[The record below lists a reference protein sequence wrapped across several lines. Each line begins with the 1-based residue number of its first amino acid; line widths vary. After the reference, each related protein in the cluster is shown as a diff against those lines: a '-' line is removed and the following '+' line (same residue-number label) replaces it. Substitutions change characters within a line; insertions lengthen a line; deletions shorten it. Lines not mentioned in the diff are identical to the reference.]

1 MTTETKKKPGT
12 PGRLSR
18 WMQHRANARLI
29 RKVRDGKG
37 TFWGMDVLVL
47 HTVGR
52 RSGQQRETPLAWFDD
67 GSGSRVV
74 VASGGGSHHP
84 DWHANL
90 FANAAEAAYELPGEE
105 PIAAT
110 PERLEGE
117 ERERVWQVV
126 AKASPQI
133 AKYQAKSDRV
143 YPLIRLSAR

>member
-1 MTTETKKKPGT
+1 MTTETKKPGT
-12 PGRLSR
+12 PGRFSR

-52 RSGQQRETPLAWFDD
+52 RSGEQRETPLAWFDD
-67 GSGSRVV
+67 GAGGRVI
-74 VASGGGSHHP
+74 VASGGGDHHP

-90 FANAAEAAYELPGEE
+90 FAGPGQAAYELPGAE
-105 PIAAT
+105 PVPVT

-117 ERERVWQVV
+117 ERERAWQVV

-133 AKYQAKSDRV
+133 AKYQAKSERV
-143 YPLIRLSAR
+143 YPLIRLLPR